1 MSKKTLITAVS
12 TAAMVATFGFAY
24 AQSTDEEAYNH
35 ANVNGPVNNSVP
47 KHWARD
53 SVIDNNPYENAAP
66 TAAGPS
72 STMPADMTTT
82 TATTAMPA
90 DTMATPTTSST
101 ATPPAVDATSPWAA
115 DTTSTPSTTL
125 SSGKADTSTS
135 TPASSTTNTTDSINQ
150 TNGSLST
157 NAAPS
162 ETHIDLN
169 SPNDPIYNMGKTNSE
184 RAPRPDRN

>member
-12 TAAMVATFGFAY
+12 TAAMVATLGFAY

-35 ANVNGPVNNSVP
+35 ANINGSVNNSVP
-47 KHWARD
+47 KHWAHD
-53 SVIDNNPYENAAP
+53 SVIDNNPYETAAP

-72 STMPADMTTT
+72 STMPAD
-82 TATTAMPA
+82 TTAMPA
-90 DTMATPTTSST
+90 DTTTTSST
-101 ATPPAVDATSPWAA
+101 ATSPATDATSPWAA
-115 DTTSTPSTTL
+115 DTTSTPSTTA

-135 TPASSTTNTTDSINQ
+135 APASSTTNTTDSINQ

-157 NAAPS
+157 NTAPS
-162 ETHIDLN
+162 ETHYDLN
-169 SPNDPIYNMGKTNSE
+169 SPDDPIYNMGKRNSE

>member
-12 TAAMVATFGFAY
+12 TAAMVATLGFAY

-35 ANVNGPVNNSVP
+35 ANINGSVNNTVP

-53 SVIDNNPYENAAP
+53 SVIDNNPYDTAAP

-72 STMPADMTTT
+72 STMPAD
-82 TATTAMPA
+82 TTAMPA
-90 DTMATPTTSST
+90 DTTTSSST
-101 ATPPAVDATSPWAA
+101 ATTPAADATSPWAA
-115 DTTSTPSTTL
+115 DTTSTTSTTSTTTT
-125 SSGKADTSTS
+125 SSGRADTSTS
-135 TPASSTTNTTDSINQ
+135 TPAANTTDSVNQ

-157 NAAPS
+157 NTAPS
-162 ETHIDLN
+162 ETHYDLN
-169 SPNDPIYNMGKTNSE
+169 SPDDPIYNMGKNNSE

>member
-12 TAAMVATFGFAY
+12 TAAMVATLGFAY

-35 ANVNGPVNNSVP
+35 ANINGSVNNSVP
-47 KHWARD
+47 KHWAHD
-53 SVIDNNPYENAAP
+53 SVIDNNPYETAAP

-72 STMPADMTTT
+72 STMPADN
-82 TATTAMPA
+82 TAMPA
-90 DTMATPTTSST
+90 DTTTTSST
-101 ATPPAVDATSPWAA
+101 ATSPATDATSPWAA
-115 DTTSTPSTTL
+115 DTTSTPSTTA

-135 TPASSTTNTTDSINQ
+135 APASSTVNTTDSVNQ

-157 NAAPS
+157 NTAPS
-162 ETHIDLN
+162 ETHVDLN
-169 SPNDPIYNMGKTNSE
+169 SPNDPIYNMGKSNSE

>member
-12 TAAMVATFGFAY
+12 TAAMVATLGFAY

-35 ANVNGPVNNSVP
+35 ANINGSVNNSVP
-47 KHWARD
+47 KHWAHD
-53 SVIDNNPYENAAP
+53 SVIDNNPYETAAP

-72 STMPADMTTT
+72 STMPAD
-82 TATTAMPA
+82 TTAMPA
-90 DTMATPTTSST
+90 DTNTPTTTTTTSST
-101 ATPPAVDATSPWAA
+101 ATSPAADATSPWAA
-115 DTTSTPSTTL
+115 DTTSTPSSTTS

-157 NAAPS
+157 NVAPS

-169 SPNDPIYNMGKTNSE
+169 SPNDPIYNMGKSNSE

>member
-12 TAAMVATFGFAY
+12 TAAMVATLGFAY
-24 AQSTDEEAYNH
+24 AQSTDEEAFNH
-35 ANVNGPVNNSVP
+35 ANVNGSVNNSVP
-47 KHWARD
+47 KHWAHD
-53 SVIDNNPYENAAP
+53 SVIDNNPYETAAP

-72 STMPADMTTT
+72 STMPAD
-82 TATTAMPA
+82 TTAMPA
-90 DTMATPTTSST
+90 DTTAMPADTTTTSST
-101 ATPPAVDATSPWAA
+101 ATSPAADATSPWAA
-115 DTTSTPSTTL
+115 DTNSAPSTTA

-135 TPASSTTNTTDSINQ
+135 APASSTTNTTDSVNQ

-157 NAAPS
+157 NVAPS

-169 SPNDPIYNMGKTNSE
+169 SPDDPIYNMGKRNSE